1 MYNKQSMEQQEHEAY
16 HKGDRVSYHGKEG
29 VVTRTAILGFRP
41 CCAIEVQWDD
51 GSMKTI
57 LKMGELNHVSKL

>member
-1 MYNKQSMEQQEHEAY
+1 MDNTHGDMHHTMY
-16 HKGDRVSYHGKEG
+16 HKNDRISYKGKEG
-29 VVTRTAILGFRP
+29 VVSRINILGFRP

-57 LKMGELNHVSKL
+57 LKMKELDDVVKL